1 MNEMNT
7 EAAPGHGWFTAARGW
22 AARHERWLWGGLF
35 AVIVTVQWPAL
46 KGYYYKA
53 AQVTPPASS
62 IEWRTDIEA
71 AVAEAN
77 RTGRLVLVDFTAD
90 WCPPCIAMKHDV
102 WPDDDVERSVADGYV
117 PVLIDID
124 SNFEVP
130 DRFGVRGIPTVLVL
144 DGSGEV
150 LRRGSFLT
158 ASSMLSF
165 LAEGD

>member
-1 MNEMNT
+1 MSEMGT
-7 EAAPGHGWFTAARGW
+7 EASAGQTWSTAVRGW
-22 AARHERWLWGGLF
+22 AGRHERWLWAGLF

-53 AQVTPPASS
+53 AQVTPPPSS
-62 IEWRTDIEA
+62 IEGRTDLDA
-71 AVAEAN
+71 AVAEA
-77 RTGRLVLVDFTAD
+77 RTTGRLVLVDFTAD

-102 WPDDDVERSVADGYV
+102 WPDDDVERSVAEGYV

-124 SNFEVP
+124 SNYEVP

-144 DGSGEV
+144 DASGEV
-150 LRRGSFLT
+150 LRQGSFFT
-158 ASSMLSF
+158 ASSMVRF